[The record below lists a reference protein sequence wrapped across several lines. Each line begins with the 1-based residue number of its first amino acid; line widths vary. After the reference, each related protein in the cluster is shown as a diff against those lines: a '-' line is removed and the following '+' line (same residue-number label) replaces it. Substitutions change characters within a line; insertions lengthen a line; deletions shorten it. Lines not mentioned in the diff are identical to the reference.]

1 MAKQQMVVKDNSM
14 IGASYSLGVAE
25 QRIIFLAIIEAR
37 EQDTLIKAG
46 GLLRITAQ
54 NYAKQ
59 FNVEKHTAYKV
70 LREGADGLY
79 EAEFNYSYADK
90 KTGKLFHARSR
101 FVQKIAYADEL
112 GCIELVFAADVVP
125 LITRLEERYTEYELK
140 QVSGLQ
146 SEYAIR
152 LYELLIQWRSVGK
165 VPTMTLEEFRSKV
178 GVLDG
183 QYKEMSDFKKRVLKL
198 ALAQINE
205 HTDIIADYDQVKTG
219 RKVTGISFH
228 FKHKPTAKTLEA
240 ETTTADNAFIKMT
253 DDQIA
258 TFSAKLANVPAL
270 GSNAPMGA
278 STAEFAD
285 MIAADL
291 ADKDKQA
298 AYLPH
303 LEKLGF
309 KTAKAKT
316 KSA

>member
-1 MAKQQMVVKDNSM
+1 MARQQMVVKDNSM

-46 GLLRITAQ
+46 GLLRISAQ

-79 EAEFNYSYADK
+79 DAEFNYSYADK
-90 KTGKLFHARSR
+90 ETGKLFHARSR

-112 GCIELVFAADVVP
+112 GCIELIFAGDVVP
-125 LITRLEERYTEYELK
+125 LITRLEERYTEYDLK

-152 LYELLIQWRSVGK
+152 LYELLIQWRRVGK
-165 VPTMTLEEFRSKV
+165 VPNMSLQELRDKL
-178 GVLDG
+178 GVLEG
-183 QYKEMSDFKKRVLKL
+183 NYKEMSDFKKRVLTL
-198 ALAQINE
+198 ALTQIND
-205 HTDIIADYDQVKTG
+205 HTDIIADYDQTKTG

-228 FKHKPTAKTLEA
+228 FKHKPTAKTVA
-240 ETTTADNAFIKMT
+240 AQDNPFIKMT
-253 DDQIA
+253 ADQIA
-258 TFSAKLANVPAL
+258 TFSSKLASLPEL
-270 GSNAPMGA
+270 GSYAPVGMETPA
-278 STAEFAD
+278 FAKI
-285 MIAADL
+285 IAADL
-291 ADKDKQA
+291 ADKTKQA
-298 AYLPH
+298 RYLPH

-309 KTAKAKT
+309 KPAKAK
-316 KSA
+316 AA

>member
-1 MAKQQMVVKDNSM
+1 MARQQMVVKDNSM

-46 GLLRITAQ
+46 GLLRISAQ

-59 FNVEKHTAYKV
+59 FSVEKHTAYEAMKRGV
-70 LREGADGLY
+70 DGLY

-90 KTGKLFHARSR
+90 ETGKLFHARSR

-112 GCIELVFAADVVP
+112 GCVELVFAEDVVP

-165 VPTMTLEEFRSKV
+165 VPAMTLQEFRSKV

-183 QYKEMSDFKKRVLKL
+183 QYKEMSDFKKRVLTL
-198 ALAQINE
+198 ALTQINE

-228 FKHKPTAKTLEA
+228 FKHKPTAKLVA
-240 ETTTADNAFIKMT
+240 EDTPTDNRAFIKLT
-253 DDQIA
+253 QEQINM
-258 TFSAKLANVPAL
+258 FSNKLASLPEL
-270 GSNAPMGA
+270 GSTAPMGA
-278 STAEFAD
+278 STAEFAAI
-285 MIAADL
+285 IANNL
-291 ADKDKQA
+291 ADQDKQA
-298 AYLPH
+298 AYLPY
-303 LEKLGF
+303 LPKVGY
-309 KTAKAKT
+309 KPKAQ
-316 KSA
+316 A

>member
-1 MAKQQMVVKDNSM
+1 MARQQMVVKDNSM

-46 GLLRITAQ
+46 GLLRISAQ

-70 LREGADGLY
+70 LREGANGLY

-90 KTGKLFHARSR
+90 ETGKLFHARSR

-112 GCIELVFAADVVP
+112 GCVELVFAEDVVP

-165 VPTMTLEEFRSKV
+165 VPAMTLQEFRSKV

-183 QYKEMSDFKKRVLKL
+183 HYQDLSDLKKRVLKL
-198 ALAQINE
+198 ALKQIND
-205 HTDIIADYDQVKTG
+205 HTDIIADYTQHKTG
-219 RKVTGISFH
+219 KAVTGISFH
-228 FKHKPTAKTLEA
+228 FKHKPTAKLVA
-240 ETTTADNAFIKMT
+240 ADTPTDNSAFIKLT
-253 DDQIA
+253 QEQINM
-258 TFSAKLANVPAL
+258 FSNKLASLPEL
-270 GSNAPMGA
+270 GSTAPMGA
-278 STAEFAD
+278 STAEFAAI
-285 MIAADL
+285 IANDL
-291 ADKDKQA
+291 ADKTKQA
-298 AYLPH
+298 AYLPY
-303 LEKLGF
+303 LPKVGY
-309 KTAKAKT
+309 KPKA
-316 KSA
+316 

>member
-1 MAKQQMVVKDNSM
+1 MVVKDNSM

-46 GLLRITAQ
+46 GLLRISAQ

-90 KTGKLFHARSR
+90 ETGKLFHARSR

-152 LYELLIQWRSVGK
+152 LYELLIQWRKTGK

-219 RKVTGISFH
+219 RKVTGLSFH
-228 FKHKPTAKTLEA
+228 FKHKPTAKKL
-240 ETTTADNAFIKMT
+240 TAANGNESAFPKLSAG
-253 DDQIA
+253 QIA
-258 TFSAKLANVPAL
+258 IFSNKLARLPEL
-270 GSNAPMGA
+270 GSNAPKGA
-278 STAEFAD
+278 STEDFAD
-285 MIAADL
+285 IIAGEL
-291 ADKDKQA
+291 ADKSKQEK
-298 AYLPH
+298 YLPY
-303 LEKLGF
+303 LEKVGY
-309 KTAKAKT
+309 KPAKAK
-316 KSA
+316 A

>member
-1 MAKQQMVVKDNSM
+1 MARQQMVVKDNSM

-25 QRIIFLAIIEAR
+25 QRIIFLAIVEAR

-46 GLLRITAQ
+46 GLLRISAQ

-79 EAEFNYSYADK
+79 DAEFNYSYADK

-112 GCIELVFAADVVP
+112 GCVELVFGGDVVP

-140 QVSGLQ
+140 QVSALQ

-228 FKHKPTAKTLEA
+228 FKHKPTAKA
-240 ETTTADNAFIKMT
+240 EKSNGAVNDNAFIKMT
-253 DDQIA
+253 PDQIG
-258 TFSAKLANVPAL
+258 TFSKKLAALPEL
-270 GSNAPMGA
+270 GSNAPVGMKTPDFVA
-278 STAEFAD
+278 
-285 MIAADL
+285 MIADDL
-291 ADKDKQA
+291 RDKTKQKK
-298 AYLPH
+298 YHKH
-303 LEKLGF
+303 LAKLGF
-309 KTAKAKT
+309 KLAKSET
-316 KSA
+316 

>member
-1 MAKQQMVVKDNSM
+1 MARQQMVVKDNSM

-46 GLLRITAQ
+46 GLLRISAQ

-79 EAEFNYSYADK
+79 DAEFNYSYADK
-90 KTGKLFHARSR
+90 ETGKLFHARSR

-112 GCIELVFAADVVP
+112 GCIELIFAGDVVP
-125 LITRLEERYTEYELK
+125 LITRLEERYTEYDLK

-152 LYELLIQWRSVGK
+152 LYELLIQWRRVGK
-165 VPTMTLEEFRSKV
+165 VPNMSLQELRDKL
-178 GVLDG
+178 GVLEG
-183 QYKEMSDFKKRVLKL
+183 NYKEMSDFKKRVLKL
-198 ALAQINE
+198 ALTQIND
-205 HTDIIADYDQVKTG
+205 HTDIIADYDQTKTG

-228 FKHKPTAKTLEA
+228 FKHKPTAKTIEA
-240 ETTTADNAFIKMT
+240 GTTADAFIKMT
-253 DDQIA
+253 ADQIA
-258 TFSAKLANVPAL
+258 TFSSKLASLPEL
-270 GSNAPMGA
+270 GSYAPVGMETPA
-278 STAEFAD
+278 FAEI
-285 MIAADL
+285 IAADL
-291 ADKDKQA
+291 ADKTKQA
-298 AYLPH
+298 RYLPH

-309 KTAKAKT
+309 KPTKAKA
-316 KSA
+316 A

>member
-1 MAKQQMVVKDNSM
+1 MARQQMVVKDNSM

-46 GLLRITAQ
+46 GLLRISALS
-54 NYAKQ
+54 YAKQ
-59 FNVEKHTAYKV
+59 FNVEKNTAYKV

-90 KTGKLFHARSR
+90 ETGKLFHARSR

-165 VPTMTLEEFRSKV
+165 VPTMSLQELRDKL
-178 GVLDG
+178 GVVEG
-183 QYKEMSDFKKRVLKL
+183 NYKEMSDFKKRVLTL
-198 ALAQINE
+198 ALTQINE
-205 HTDIIADYDQVKTG
+205 HTDIIADYQQTKTG
-219 RKVTGISFH
+219 RKVTGFTFTLKQKPNAKPIAAEPVAADDNTFIKLTPEQITMFSS
-228 FKHKPTAKTLEA
+228 KLARLPELGDSAPPTAGYDEYA
-240 ETTTADNAFIKMT
+240 AIIADH
-253 DDQIA
+253 
-258 TFSAKLANVPAL
+258 
-270 GSNAPMGA
+270 
-278 STAEFAD
+278 
-285 MIAADL
+285 L
-291 ADKDKQA
+291 ADKTNQA
-298 AYLPH
+298 KYLPY
-303 LEKLGF
+303 LDKVGF
-309 KTAKAKT
+309 KKPKPKA
-316 KSA
+316 A

>member
-1 MAKQQMVVKDNSM
+1 MARQQMVVKDNTM

-70 LREGADGLY
+70 LKEGADGLY
-79 EAEFNYSYADK
+79 DAEFNYSYADK

-112 GCIELVFAADVVP
+112 GCVELVFGEDVVP

-140 QVSGLQ
+140 QVSALQ

-228 FKHKPTAKTLEA
+228 FKHKPTAKKI
-240 ETTTADNAFIKMT
+240 TAANDNDGGFPKLSAG
-253 DDQIA
+253 QIA
-258 TFSAKLANVPAL
+258 IFSNKLAKLPEL
-270 GSNAPMGA
+270 GSNAPKGA
-278 STAEFAD
+278 STEDFAD
-285 MIAADL
+285 IIAGEL
-291 ADKDKQA
+291 ADKSKQEK
-298 AYLPH
+298 YLPY
-303 LEKLGF
+303 LEKVGY
-309 KTAKAKT
+309 KPAKAK
-316 KSA
+316 A